1 MSRPYPAVDAAT
13 LPALINGRDAP
24 IWWGIIGLILVE
36 SVVFSA
42 LIASY
47 FYLGFGQPEWPV
59 AGVEDPGLLLPAI
72 GTSALLASSVSMHFA
87 DKAVK
92 QARYDRLKWGLV
104 VSIVLAS
111 IFLGLKVVEYSD
123 KSFRWD
129 SHSYGSIV
137 WLVIFFHSTHVV
149 SLLLKTVVVAVLSW
163 RGFFTRVNRIA
174 ITVNGF
180 YWHFV
185 VIVWIP
191 LFATLYLSPRLG
203 G

>member
-1 MSRPYPAVDAAT
+1 MSTPYAAVDAAR

-24 IWWGIIGLILVE
+24 IWWGIVGLIVVE

-47 FYLGFGQPEWPV
+47 FYLGFNQPEWPA
-59 AGVEDPGLLLPAI
+59 AGVKDPGLLLPGI
-72 GTSALLASSVSMHFA
+72 GTAALLLSSVSMHFA
-87 DKAVK
+87 DSSIKK
-92 QARYDRLKWGLV
+92 DDERRLLIGLV
-104 VSIVLAS
+104 TSVLLAGV
-111 IFLGLKVVEYSD
+111 FLALKAVEYSD
-123 KSFRWD
+123 KDFRWD

-149 SLLLKTVVVAVLSW
+149 SLLLKTVVVALLAW
-163 RGFFTRVNRIA
+163 RGFFDKRNRIA
-174 ITVNGF
+174 VTVNGF

-185 VIVWIP
+185 VAVWVP

-203 G
+203 

>member
-1 MSRPYPAVDAAT
+1 MSRPYAAVDAAA

-24 IWWGIIGLILVE
+24 IWWGIVGLIVVE

-59 AGVEDPGLLLPAI
+59 PGVKDPDLLLPGI
-72 GTSALLASSVSMHFA
+72 GTAALLASSVSMHYA
-87 DKAVK
+87 DSSIKK
-92 QARYDRLKWGLV
+92 DDARSLLIGLV
-104 VSIVLAS
+104 ISVLLAGV
-111 IFLGLKVVEYSD
+111 FLGLKAWEYSD
-123 KSFRWD
+123 KEFRWD

-163 RGFFTRVNRIA
+163 RGFFDRNNRIA
-174 ITVNGF
+174 VTVNGF

-185 VIVWIP
+185 VAVWIP

-203 G
+203 